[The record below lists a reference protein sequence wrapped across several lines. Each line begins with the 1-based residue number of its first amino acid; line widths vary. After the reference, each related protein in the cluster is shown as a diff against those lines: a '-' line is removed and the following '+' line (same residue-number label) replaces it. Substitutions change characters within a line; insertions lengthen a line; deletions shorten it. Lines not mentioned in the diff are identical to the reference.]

1 MKLTVK
7 YKSGER
13 RIVNLHPEFFSVS
26 EIPLSKKAMDFAYE
40 YGYEPYYVAVIRG
53 GDIMYEATIRKNVP
67 VNYPPS
73 KKIDERK
80 VKSILRKEHKNGKF
94 NTKWYIAFN

>member
-1 MKLTVK
+1 MQLIVK

-13 RIVNLHPEFFSVS
+13 RIVNLHPDFFSIN
-26 EIPLSKKAMDFAYE
+26 EIPLSKKTMDFAYE
-40 YGYEPYYVAVIRG
+40 YGFEPYYVGVIRG
-53 GDIMYEATIRKNVP
+53 GDIMYEVTIRKNVP
-67 VNYPPS
+67 VVYPEP

-80 VKSILRKEHKNGKF
+80 VKKILRKQHRKEKF